1 MNQGILYRYAPE
13 SDIEETQLVIPSQEE
28 EVERKNR
35 DLKFRLAIVVCS
47 SDHIGKLPNIRF
59 VLISSMSDNTGCTT
73 AYLHLR
79 RELRTNDDVVYD
91 LKARRVRPVL
101 LRVFE
106 SSRRMTKLRWL
117 FFLAAAV
124 AICRS
129 QDEKST
135 EDCICTP
142 VYNCINGEISVDG
155 ARVINPRSR
164 LFDEEPLDNN
174 NEPRMCGDF
183 QCVVVIQRQPRHNSP
198 GEAEFGEWPWQAA
211 ILKKDN
217 GLVFKCG
224 GTLIDDR
231 HIITVAHCVDKF
243 YNNLTGMI
251 VRLGEWDTQV
261 AENILPHEDFGVE
274 EIMIHPGYRFTNLH
288 NDIAVVRLNRT
299 VIFKP
304 HIDTACLPQDDDD
317 FIGQECVATGWG
329 SDAYE
334 EGQFSLIMREV
345 YLLVIRNTECQD
357 MLRRTR
363 LGPRFRLYE
372 NFLCAGGQEKVD
384 SCKGDGGGPL
394 ACYREDNSYA
404 VAGLVSWGI
413 DCGTEKVPGV
423 YVDVKKYT
431 DWIVSKTG
439 RPIEEY
445 WNIPTNS

>member
-1 MNQGILYRYAPE
+1 MTPAEKEILKKELDNLLAPE
-13 SDIEETQLVIPSQEE
+13 IIQESESPHASPVVPVPKSD
-28 EVERKNR
+28 
-35 DLKFRLAIVVCS
+35 
-47 SDHIGKLPNIRF
+47 G
-59 VLISSMSDNTGCTT
+59 SM
-73 AYLHLR
+73 R
-79 RELRTNDDVVYD
+79 IF
-91 LKARRVRPVL
+91 
-101 LRVFE
+101 FE
-106 SSRRMTKLRWL
+106 NSGRMTKLRWL

-124 AICRS
+124 AICSS
-129 QDEKST
+129 QDEKFT

-155 ARVINPRSR
+155 ARVINPRRR
-164 LFDEEPLDNN
+164 LLDEDPLDNN

-183 QCVVVIQRQPRHNSP
+183 HVCCRDPEATTTVRPYQHRCGTRNPEGVNGRILTSQVS

-231 HIITVAHCVDKF
+231 HIITIAHCVDKF

-261 AENILPHEDFGVE
+261 AENVLPHEDFGVE

-304 HIDTACLPQDDDD
+304 HIDTVCLPQDDDD

-334 EGQFSLIMREV
+334 DGQFSLIMREV
-345 YLLVIRNTECQD
+345 YLPVIRNSECQD

-413 DCGTEKVPGV
+413 DCGTEEVPGV

-431 DWIVSKTG
+431 DWIISKTG

-445 WNIPTNS
+445 WSIPTNS